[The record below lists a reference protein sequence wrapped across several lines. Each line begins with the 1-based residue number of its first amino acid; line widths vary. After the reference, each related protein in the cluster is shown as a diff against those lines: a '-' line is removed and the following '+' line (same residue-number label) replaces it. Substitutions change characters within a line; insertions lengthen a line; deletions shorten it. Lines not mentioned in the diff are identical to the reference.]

1 MFADHRFLQVKN
13 MLIGYMRVSTDDQN
27 LDLQSDAL
35 AKAGCEKVFRDK
47 ASGAR
52 DDRPGL
58 AHALSHLREGDCLV
72 VWKLDRLGRR
82 MVSLIGFVEDL
93 QRHGIGFRVL
103 DGGYPIDTTTAQ
115 GKFFFHMTAAL
126 AEMERD
132 LIRERTI
139 AGLTAARARG
149 RKGGRKPELSA
160 KQIEHARTLLEDRHT
175 TIKEVAETFG
185 VSRGTIYRSLGLGK
199 FGAANHIPIAPMPE
213 ERKPS
218 SVPQGL
224 TTRPDGQRL
233 SGINHPGDIPVANY
247 IKQLEQRIAEAQEQ
261 LDQARSH

>member
-1 MFADHRFLQVKN
+1 MQVEN

-93 QRHGIGFRVL
+93 QRKGIGFRVL

-115 GKFFFHMTAAL
+115 GKFFFHITAAL

-149 RKGGRKPELSA
+149 RKGGRKPELNA
-160 KQIEHARTLLEDRHT
+160 RQIEHARKLLEDRHT
-175 TIKEVAETFG
+175 TIKEVAETFR

-199 FGAANHIPIAPMPE
+199 FGEANHIPSAPMLE
-213 ERKPS
+213 EPS
-218 SVPQGL
+218 EG
-224 TTRPDGQRL
+224 
-233 SGINHPGDIPVANY
+233 SGISGSSHTGEARQSSMSRRVVVPAEH
-247 IKQLEQRIAEAQEQ
+247 IKQLERQIAEIQQQLEQ
-261 LDQARSH
+261 VRSAEQHHSP

>member
-1 MFADHRFLQVKN
+1 

-58 AHALSHLREGDCLV
+58 TQALSHLREGDCLV

-82 MVSLIGFVEDL
+82 MVSLIGFV
-93 QRHGIGFRVL
+93 V
-103 DGGYPIDTTTAQ
+103 
-115 GKFFFHMTAAL
+115 
-126 AEMERD
+126 
-132 LIRERTI
+132 IRERTI

-160 KQIEHARTLLEDRHT
+160 KQVEHARKLLEDRHT

-199 FGAANHIPIAPMPE
+199 FGAVNHIPSTSAQN
-213 ERKPS
+213 ERPHGSMTGS
-218 SVPQGL
+218 SLPLGDAYQSDL
-224 TTRPDGQRL
+224 KRRADTQADL
-233 SGINHPGDIPVANY
+233 INR
-247 IKQLEQRIAEAQEQ
+247 LEQQIASVQQELEQARAAHDQSPLIAQEQ
-261 LDQARSH
+261 

>member
-1 MFADHRFLQVKN
+1 
-13 MLIGYMRVSTDDQN
+13 MLIGYMRVSTDDQS

-58 AHALSHLREGDCLV
+58 TQALSHLREGDCLV

-82 MVSLIGFVEDL
+82 MVSLIAFVEEL
-93 QRHGIGFRVL
+93 QRRGIGFRVL

-115 GKFFFHMTAAL
+115 GKFFFHITAAL

-149 RKGGRKPELSA
+149 RKGGRKPELGA
-160 KQIEHARTLLEDRHT
+160 KQIEHARKLLEDRHT

-185 VSRGTIYRSLGLGK
+185 VSRGTIYRSLSLGK
-199 FGAANHIPIAPMPE
+199 FSAAHHIPIGPTPD
-213 ERKPS
+213 ERQPAS
-218 SVPQGL
+218 TPQGL
-224 TTRPDGQRL
+224 MTSSNAQRQ
-233 SGINHPGDIPVANY
+233 SDMNRHSDISAADY
-247 IKQLEQRIAEAQEQ
+247 I
-261 LDQARSH
+261 